1 MYKWIKRLWPIT
13 GAALLVFVFVL
24 PAQAKSKT
32 YLYRSRANWVKLVEL
47 KKKQIGDTVLEHPQN
62 SLSTEILE
70 NMLLSITLNRSALF
84 GKEVKELGVFTVEE
98 ARKYAAFIVQGLK
111 SASPNQ
117 VINVAVIH
125 QRPHFIIR
133 ADYLSIFNVYVTGE
147 GVHFYFNKIFA
158 RLDGDYEQAS
168 QMDAALSRAKSARV
182 TIKPMPGQRLA
193 YHDGQ
198 EIIMDPAF
206 NFAANSIV
214 PRAETVKSE
223 YQMINEP
230 RQAPVASAPATGNQ
244 NDIKSRLSKLEELK
258 KSGLITTQEYQQK
271 KKDILNSL

>member
-1 MYKWIKRLWPIT
+1 MYKWIKYFWLIT
-13 GAALLVFVFVL
+13 GAALLVFTVVFA
-24 PAQAKSKT
+24 AQAKSKT
-32 YLYRSRANWVKLVEL
+32 YVYRSRANWVKLVDL

-62 SLSTEILE
+62 TLSTETLE

-84 GKEVKELGVFTVEE
+84 GKEVKELGVFTAEE
-98 ARKYAAFIVQGLK
+98 ARKYAAFIVQALK
-111 SASPNQ
+111 TASPNQ
-117 VINVAVIH
+117 VVNVAIIH

-133 ADYLSIFNVYVTGE
+133 ADYLSIFNVYATGE

-182 TIKPMPGQRLA
+182 SIKPMPGQRLA
-193 YHDGQ
+193 YHNGQ

-214 PRAETVKSE
+214 PRAQTVKSAH
-223 YQMINEP
+223 QMMNESG
-230 RQAPVASAPATGNQ
+230 RAPVASAPATGNQ
-244 NDIKSRLSKLEELK
+244 NDIKARLSKLDELK